1 MHDPSEIGH
10 FLTNPFGERYL
21 YPVNRDVFSRTGSD
35 AVFRRE
41 FGDNLFAE
49 QTFYI
54 VCGTDSGLLAR
65 HIANR
70 ELPAGSRYLFVEPAA
85 IVDLVRG
92 EVGHRA
98 GPTRFRLADESG
110 WEDCLDTMGFA
121 PYAHRNRV
129 RVVKSLAAQDGFHR
143 DYGPLWRALSARTE
157 YLVWEARVNGILHT
171 HVSKQLENLADNI
184 TPAARLRG
192 LLCGKTA
199 VVAGGGP
206 SLDAASEWIRRNRAH
221 LVLIA
226 VSRASGPLM
235 DRGLD
240 PDIVVSIDPY
250 DMNCVVSERMLELE
264 ETTVFAH
271 GFHTSP
277 ALVSAWG
284 GRHFFIGPRI
294 PWSSGDLL
302 DNLPQYG
309 PTVTNAAAWLAVEL
323 GCDRVVLAGVD
334 FCYSQEGFTHASGS
348 RERHAGPALMQG
360 DQRVETNS
368 GVLAETRHEFA
379 QAAGM
384 MGEIAERAFE
394 YGCRFVNPAPGA
406 ARMEHVIHRPLST
419 VTIDPLAR
427 PARELLRE
435 ALPPD
440 TPEIRLDHCGRMAA
454 ELHRALKGVRVV
466 RRLAGIALEC
476 NARLAGR
483 DGRRPDPCYKARMER
498 IEARLDGRY
507 GWITRLVKTFGL
519 RHFIETV
526 RVDPDAAWTD
536 PELERY
542 ADDYYTAYVTSS
554 DELRSI
560 LERALDIVL
569 LRMEEERQPPP
580 IDELIGKWRKLDQ
593 TMRARAWL
601 TAHPR
606 AAQTLTRAQRE
617 ALDALQESFQSY
629 IHTLADELASG
640 SQELSTLR
648 GLAGRAAE
656 YFDQQSREGL
666 ERLRRGLALHPDRT
680 EADHYAPLVEG
691 YIHELDGHREQALA
705 AYAAVPP
712 GPCHEDARLRRV
724 LLNLELDRHGE
735 ALDLLKGLCEISLY
749 YRPYYGDLQ
758 RITGDFQGA
767 LDSYTAYLEVAA
779 DDLVTMMKLGALY
792 HELGVDEAARWVM
805 EFVLSRDP
813 RNSAARHI
821 LGQLDERAAGT

>member
-1 MHDPSEIGH
+1 
-10 FLTNPFGERYL
+10 
-21 YPVNRDVFSRTGSD
+21 
-35 AVFRRE
+35 
-41 FGDNLFAE
+41 
-49 QTFYI
+49 
-54 VCGTDSGLLAR
+54 GLLAR

-70 ELPAGSRYLFVEPAA
+70 ELPAGSRYLLVEPAA
-85 IVDLVRG
+85 VADVVRE
-92 EVGHRA
+92 EVGHPA
-98 GPTRFRLADESG
+98 DATRFGLADESG
-110 WEDCLDTMGFA
+110 WEDCLAAMGFA

-143 DYGPLWRALSARTE
+143 DYGPLWRALSARIE

-184 TPAARLRG
+184 TPAACLRG
-192 LLCGKTA
+192 LLAGKTA

-206 SLDAASEWIRRNRAH
+206 SLDAASGWIRANRAH
-221 LVLIA
+221 VVLIA
-226 VSRASGPLM
+226 VSRASGPLT

-250 DMNCVVSERMLELE
+250 DMNCVVSERMLGLE
-264 ETTVFAH
+264 QTTVFAH

-284 GRHFFIGPRI
+284 GRHVFIGPRI

-348 RERHAGPALMQG
+348 RERNAGPALMQG
-360 DQRVETNS
+360 DQRIETNS
-368 GVLAETRHEFA
+368 GALAETRHEFA

-384 MGEIAERAFE
+384 MGEIAERALEHDCQFI
-394 YGCRFVNPAPGA
+394 NPAPGA
-406 ARMEHVIHRPLST
+406 ARMEHVIHGPLSG
-419 VTIDPLAR
+419 VEIDPLPR
-427 PARELLRE
+427 PARELLWE
-435 ALPPD
+435 AVPPD
-440 TPEIRLDHCGRMAA
+440 TPEMRLAHCGRMAA
-454 ELHRALKGVRVV
+454 ELRRALKGVRGV
-466 RRLAGIALEC
+466 RRLAGVALEC
-476 NARLAGR
+476 NARLSGR
-483 DGRRPDPCYKARMER
+483 GGRRPDPRYKARMER
-498 IEARLDGRY
+498 IEARLDSRY
-507 GWITRLVKTFGL
+507 GWISRLIKTFEL
-519 RHFIETV
+519 RHVIETV

-536 PELERY
+536 QELERY

-554 DELRSI
+554 DELSSA
-560 LERALDIVL
+560 LQRALDIVL
-569 LRMEEERQPPP
+569 VRMEEETEPPP
-580 IDELIGKWRKLDQ
+580 IDALTERWGELDQ

-606 AAQTLTRAQRE
+606 AAKTLTPAQRQAFDDLE
-617 ALDALQESFQSY
+617 ERFQGFIRS
-629 IHTLADELASG
+629 LADELASG
-640 SQELSTLR
+640 SREKSTLR
-648 GLAGRAAE
+648 GLAGRASE
-656 YFDQQSREGL
+656 YFDQQSRPGL
-666 ERLRRGLALHPDRT
+666 ERLARGLALHPDRT

-691 YIHELDGHREQALA
+691 YIHELDGHREPALEA
-705 AYAAVPP
+705 FAAVPP

-735 ALDLLKGLCEISLY
+735 ALDLLRGLCEISLY

-767 LDSYTAYLEVAA
+767 LDSYTAYLEVAP
-779 DDLVTMMKLGALY
+779 DDLVTMIKLGTLY
-792 HELGVDEAARWVM
+792 HEMGVDEATRWVM

-821 LGQLDERAAGT
+821 LGQLDERASGT